1 MLSVG
6 NSPDGLSG
14 VGALRKRSVGG
25 GVKILLDE
33 CVPRH
38 WISVLQLSTNDL
50 RRIQAAAAAIRSAV
64 VSIQRGEFKKLNIP

>member
-14 VGALRKRSVGG
+14 VGALRKRSIGG

-33 CVPRH
+33 CVPR
-38 WISVLQLSTNDL
+38 QLDL
-50 RRIQAAAAAIRSAV
+50 RSSALNKRFASHSSCGCRDSV
-64 VSIQRGEFKKLNIP
+64 GRGLDSAWGI